1 MRHRAAAVVTAVLI
15 LVTGCSRNAATE
27 PTTHEGSTMTAA
39 TPAPGPPPG
48 WEVEEVVPK
57 THQEARDTVVG
68 YLQRTLA
75 ALGPGAVID
84 ASRYLVAGTTSY
96 CDDNDSGPN
105 APRYFTTLG
114 EITDPAIR
122 DGSQLVEKVG
132 EIWRGWGWYV
142 LEREGWGKPNRFGYT
157 PTGTS
162 CTSRQRPNRG
172 IRHRSR
178 PPHRASPARSPATT
192 CRGCRSCC
200 TPGINGCVLAS
211 AINGAARPHHQRATL
226 DGRGREF
233 RRAAE
238 AALQMRHRAVTVA
251 TAVPLVLHAGP

>member
-1 MRHRAAAVVTAVLI
+1 
-15 LVTGCSRNAATE
+15 
-27 PTTHEGSTMTAA
+27 MTAA

-157 PTGTS
+157 P
-162 CTSRQRPNRG
+162 
-172 IRHRSR
+172 
-178 PPHRASPARSPATT
+178 
-192 CRGCRSCC
+192 
-200 TPGINGCVLAS
+200 
-211 AINGAARPHHQRATL
+211 
-226 DGRGREF
+226 DGYIMHI
-233 RRAAE
+233 E
-238 AALQMRHRAVTVA
+238 AAPQPGYPPSISTTSPCFPGAIARDDLPR
-251 TAVPLVLHAGP
+251 VPLVLHAGH